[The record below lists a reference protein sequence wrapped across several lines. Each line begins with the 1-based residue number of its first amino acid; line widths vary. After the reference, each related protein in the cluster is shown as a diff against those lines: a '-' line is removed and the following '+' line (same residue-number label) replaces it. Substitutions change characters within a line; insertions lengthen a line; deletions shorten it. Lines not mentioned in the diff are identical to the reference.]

1 MAKLSLSD
9 FEKYQSAALVEQASD
24 WVHSGR
30 VSGLQEVER
39 HFWVAKVQ
47 DEEFQYETEIILTP
61 SKISAY
67 ACECWTSPRKRM
79 CVHIIAS
86 LLLLRRFLQQKTLE
100 NWKKSEEKK
109 QEPPA
114 LAKIQLTT
122 VLDRVDPTQLKEFV
136 RDYAR
141 KNPDFGIALKT
152 RFADVVEEMPNP
164 FLGVLT
170 ALLPKHKVPLKPS
183 QHKILVRTVNL
194 LSVRMEEAKVENDYS
209 TVYKIASAFLSTLTP
224 WISVLEEPVRGQLLQ
239 SCKNA
244 FSLFEFVRTQPTFAP
259 ALKEAI
265 WKELFALLTE
275 QPLPKELRRS
285 ILVPFSAWIKEEPK
299 RKKELPVWNPKD
311 VSFPA
316 TSALL
321 HLFVAAQLADFS
333 KFKELAPRLVASG
346 SEGLSAQEAVLELYH
361 SGFLTE
367 ADQLAEALI
376 QIGLSAGQTAEFRRI
391 RMNIAEKTGNV
402 EEQIVLLEPDFI
414 SSGNPELLQRM
425 KDLAGENWE
434 GVLERL
440 LKAAQEDEN
449 HTRVCQLLDY
459 SAQGE
464 RLHEW
469 HQHYPDLERLLTYSK
484 CLSDTQLAP
493 LALPPLVE
501 HLHSYFGRPGAVFV
515 RDALAIWLQQGR
527 RNMVRQLIQQLV
539 LAFPDR
545 TGLKVTLEELFT
557 VGLVK

>member
-47 DEEFQYETEIILTP
+47 EEEVQYETEVILTP

-86 LLLLRRFLQQKTLE
+86 LLLIRRFLQQKTIE

-114 LAKIQLTT
+114 LAKIQLNT
-122 VLDRVDPTQLKEFV
+122 VLDRVDPALLKEFI

-152 RFADVVEEMPNP
+152 RFADVVDELPNP
-164 FLGVLT
+164 FLGVLS
-170 ALLPKHKVPLKPS
+170 ALLPKQKVPLKPA
-183 QHKILVRTVNL
+183 QHRVLVRTVNF
-194 LSVRMEEAKVENDYS
+194 LSVRMEEAKNENDFS
-209 TVYKIASAFLSTLTP
+209 TSYKIASAFLTTLIP
-224 WISVLEEPVRGQLLQ
+224 WISVLEEPVRGQLVQ
-239 SCKNA
+239 CCKNA
-244 FSLFEFVRTQPTFAP
+244 FSLFDFVRTQPTFAP
-259 ALKEAI
+259 ALKETI
-265 WKELFALLTE
+265 WKELFALLKE
-275 QPLPKELRRS
+275 HPLPKELRRF
-285 ILVPFSAWIKEEPK
+285 ILVPFSSWIKVEPK
-299 RKKELPVWNPKD
+299 RKKELPVWAAD
-311 VSFPA
+311 DLSFPA
-316 TSALL
+316 TLALL
-321 HLFVAAQLADFS
+321 HLLVAAQQGDFS
-333 KFKELAPRLVASG
+333 GIERLAHRLVSTV

-361 SGFLTE
+361 AGFLE
-367 ADQLAEALI
+367 ASDRLAEALI
-376 QIGLSAGQTAEFRRI
+376 HLRLSAGQTAEFRRI
-391 RMNIAEKTGNV
+391 RMSIAEKTGNV
-402 EEQIVLLEPDFI
+402 AAQIVLLEPDFTA
-414 SSGNPELLQRM
+414 SGSPELLQQI
-425 KDLAGENWE
+425 KELAGETWG

-440 LKAAQEDEN
+440 LMAAQADKN
-449 HTRVCQLLDY
+449 NARVCQLLDY

-464 RLHEW
+464 RLYEW
-469 HQHYPDLERLLTYSK
+469 HQQYPDLERLLAYSK
-484 CLSDTQLAP
+484 SLSDAQLAP

-501 HLHSYFGRPGAVFV
+501 HLNSYFGRPGAVFV

-527 RNMVRQLIQQLV
+527 RNMVRQLIQQLIH
-539 LAFPDR
+539 AFPDR
-545 TGLKVTLEELFT
+545 TGLKETLEELF
-557 VGLVK
+557 VFGLVK